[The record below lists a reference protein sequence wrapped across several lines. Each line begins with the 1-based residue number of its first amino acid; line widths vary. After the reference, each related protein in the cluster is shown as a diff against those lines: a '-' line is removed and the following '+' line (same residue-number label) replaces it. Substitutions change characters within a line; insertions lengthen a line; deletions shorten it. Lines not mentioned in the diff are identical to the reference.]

1 MSNKDILLE
10 LERENQKKFPVLR
23 EILGGICYLAAV
35 VAVSLLVVIYVVQRT
50 EVIGPSMNDTLADGE
65 SLLINKLS
73 YRFHDPERFD
83 VIVFDYEFRADTHY
97 IKRIIGLPGEVVQIK
112 EGIVYINGEKLD
124 DPYGKEVIINP
135 KRASEPIT
143 LGEDEYFVLGDNR
156 NNSSDSRDLDVG
168 NVKKD
173 QIIGKI
179 LIRIWPLNRFGG
191 IE

>member
-1 MSNKDILLE
+1 MT
-10 LERENQKKFPVLR
+10 P
-23 EILGGICYLAAV
+23 
-35 VAVSLLVVIYVVQRT
+35 
-50 EVIGPSMNDTLADGE
+50 GE
-65 SLLINKLS
+65 SSLITVS
-73 YRFHDPERFD
+73 YTHLD
-83 VIVFDYEFRADTHY
+83 VY
-97 IKRIIGLPGEVVQIK
+97 KRQVQIK
-112 EGIVYINGEKLD
+112 EGIVYINGERLE

-135 KRASEPIT
+135 KRASEPVV